1 MKSLFLILS
10 LVILCSCRNS
20 EKEAASFEAILESS
34 TGQQHTLVKFY
45 TKMGGYR
52 VFKNEVTGEFT
63 AYDLTNFNR
72 KKIETYE
79 AYIAMAGNS
88 AVVTNLEA
96 KVEWVV
102 EGHWYEES
110 TTNTYCDSDGQNCY
124 TETTYYTTDR
134 WVDTSHYDTFYYGGG
149 FRFSNTSVRSR
160 DLETVA
166 ALEEEAAL
174 KFMSFTLSSQYS
186 LSSARADE
194 LALLSFRYKKLENAR
209 ELTDSEKDMFAMKA
223 LGVSMNAIE
232 RSLKGD
238 EEAYEELMKKAAQ
251 MNKTTPE
258 QIGQFFEDY
267 MI

>member
-88 AVVTNLEA
+88 AVVRKLESQ
-96 KVEWVV
+96 VEWVV
-102 EGHWYEES
+102 EGHYYVE
-110 TTNTYCDSDGQNCY
+110 
-124 TETTYYTTDR
+124 ETTTYQCDANGENCANYTSYYTTNI

-149 FRFSNTSVRSR
+149 FRFSNVSTNSR
-160 DLETVA
+160 DLETIA

-174 KFMSFTLSSQYS
+174 KMMSFTLSSQYS

-209 ELTDSEKDMFAMKA
+209 ELTESEKDMFAMKA
-223 LGVSMNAIE
+223 LGVSMNAVE

-238 EEAYEELMKKAAQ
+238 EQAYEELMKKAAQ
-251 MNKTTPE
+251 VNRTTPE

-267 MI
+267 MF